1 MKTLSLKLPDELDAK
16 LSAAARHVQ
25 TSKSEVVRQA
35 LDAYLNG
42 GGGEQ
47 KGTLLELAGDLIGC
61 LEGPGDLSHNPDH
74 LRDFGT

>member
-16 LSAAARHVQ
+16 LTAKARHGQ

-42 GGGEQ
+42 GGKEPS
-47 KGTLLELAGDLIGC
+47 GTLLDLAGDLIGC
-61 LEGPGDLSHNPDH
+61 IEGPGDLSHNPDY